1 LKAVFG
7 VALLLLFVAVPLVF
21 ALVRFYEVAVS
32 DWQFVEVEVEVVDEK
47 GLPAGPVYV
56 AVFELADGGP
66 KLLAEGR
73 AGASG
78 TFKFGLKVLRKL
90 IAELEDGTRI
100 YAPVNLWIIASREDS
115 LLGTLMQ
122 PIDIS
127 TMKHPLDAVK
137 LKVAGASVVPVAAG
151 GSATQSSC
159 WLPTPYLEET
169 WAWTTVLVFS
179 TWDNISAKYDYPFG
193 SQVYVE
199 GKQRVWLVSEC
210 RYTSD
215 WYRGGGALV
224 VLEAGR
230 GSDWI
235 RGRVITSLQLE
246 LKYQFYRY
254 TPPNQNM
261 FQVEVVYAVDTNND
275 PRGSREIVQSWN
287 GQLPGWSTWQDFEQ
301 NRYATFPIT
310 GSAPSLSISVGA
322 SISFEVIGVTVTVGT
337 SRASPPVGTLT
348 FYAESWLPGYRAKVE
363 ATDSSYVNTR
373 CNWWLRP

>member
-1 LKAVFG
+1 
-7 VALLLLFVAVPLVF
+7 
-21 ALVRFYEVAVS
+21 
-32 DWQFVEVEVEVVDEK
+32 
-47 GLPAGPVYV
+47 
-56 AVFELADGGP
+56 
-66 KLLAEGR
+66 
-73 AGASG
+73 
-78 TFKFGLKVLRKL
+78 
-90 IAELEDGTRI
+90 
-100 YAPVNLWIIASREDS
+100 
-115 LLGTLMQ
+115 
-122 PIDIS
+122 
-127 TMKHPLDAVK
+127 
-137 LKVAGASVVPVAAG
+137 VVPVAAG
-151 GSATQSSC
+151 ESATQGSC

-254 TPPNQNM
+254 TPPNQNT

-275 PRGSREIVQSWN
+275 PRGSRKIVQSWN
-287 GQLPGWSTWQDFEQ
+287 GQLPGWSTWQDF
-301 NRYATFPIT
+301 
-310 GSAPSLSISVGA
+310 
-322 SISFEVIGVTVTVGT
+322 
-337 SRASPPVGTLT
+337 
-348 FYAESWLPGYRAKVE
+348 
-363 ATDSSYVNTR
+363 
-373 CNWWLRP
+373 